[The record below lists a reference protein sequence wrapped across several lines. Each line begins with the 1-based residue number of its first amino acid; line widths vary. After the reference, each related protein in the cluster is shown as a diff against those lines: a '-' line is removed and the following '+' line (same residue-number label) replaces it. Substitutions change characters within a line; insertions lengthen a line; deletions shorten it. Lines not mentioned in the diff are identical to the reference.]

1 MFNIE
6 KLITSKAFFLGNV
19 IANIMFL
26 IFNLLAI
33 GVEKLLALKIAILI
47 LFLYWV
53 SLVIIYKAVR
63 HRHLSIEP

>member
-1 MFNIE
+1 MLNIK
-6 KLITSKAFFLGNV
+6 KLITSKAFFCGNV

-63 HRHLSIEP
+63 HRHLWR

>member
-6 KLITSKAFFLGNV
+6 KLITSKAFLCGNV

-63 HRHLSIEP
+63 HCHLWR

>member
-6 KLITSKAFFLGNV
+6 KLITSKAFLCGNV

-63 HRHLSIEP
+63 HRHLWR

>member
-6 KLITSKAFFLGNV
+6 KLITSKAFFWGNV

-63 HRHLSIEP
+63 HRHLWR

>member
-1 MFNIE
+1 MSNIE
-6 KLITSKAFFLGNV
+6 KLITNKTFFCGNV

-26 IFNLLAI
+26 IFNLSAI

-53 SLVIIYKAVR
+53 SLVLIYKTVR
-63 HRHLSIEP
+63 HRHLWR

>member
-1 MFNIE
+1 MFNVE
-6 KLITSKAFFLGNV
+6 KLITSKAFLCGNV

-63 HRHLSIEP
+63 HRHLWR

>member
-6 KLITSKAFFLGNV
+6 KLITSKAFLCGNV

-53 SLVIIYKAVR
+53 KMIQFQD
-63 HRHLSIEP
+63 

>member
-6 KLITSKAFFLGNV
+6 KLITSKAFLCGNV

-53 SLVIIYKAVR
+53 KLIQFQD
-63 HRHLSIEP
+63 